1 MFHYFPVSQKTT
13 KAPSKR
19 AQHCCLLHCC
29 VRLHILL
36 HVVACCC
43 AKFETGQTLQLR
55 ANGIKNSQQCRG
67 LLARTM
73 FRLFA
78 RKCEMLI
85 EFQFAFCFTWSHC
98 TVLSESLARLGE
110 SSLETNTAL
119 VIRCINGG
127 EQVFLCDAD
136 NFSFL
141 LLKKC
146 LMRRWCFI

>member
-1 MFHYFPVSQKTT
+1 MAVT
-13 KAPSKR
+13 
-19 AQHCCLLHCC
+19 
-29 VRLHILL
+29 
-36 HVVACCC
+36 CC

-55 ANGIKNSQQCRG
+55 AHGNKNSQQCRE
-67 LLARTM
+67 LLARAM

-85 EFQFAFCFTWSHC
+85 DFNLHFALHDP

-110 SSLETNTAL
+110 SSLDINTAL

-127 EQVFLCDAD
+127 EQVFLGIAD

-141 LLKKC
+141 LKRC
-146 LMRRWCFI
+146 RMRR